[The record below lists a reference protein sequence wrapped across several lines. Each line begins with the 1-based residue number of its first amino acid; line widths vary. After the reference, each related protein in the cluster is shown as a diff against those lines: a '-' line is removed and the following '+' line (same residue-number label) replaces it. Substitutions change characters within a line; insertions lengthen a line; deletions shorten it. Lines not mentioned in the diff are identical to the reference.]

1 MQDYYVYD
9 YNYDFHCHDSRV
21 ITFRHVLEYTP
32 ATDNTEWKKIFI
44 KKINRKYGK
53 EKMAILSELL
63 RSCVSITA
71 LTLELVSLHCRSY
84 FFRYVTC
91 QNIMDENAL
100 PFPSSGFFSR
110 LCTCSSAIRDLAMRS
125 RTLWSPQH

>member
-32 ATDNTEWKKIFI
+32 ATDNTEWKKIFT

-91 QNIMDENAL
+91 QNIMDEL
-100 PFPSSGFFSR
+100 FELTTLCPFQVPAFFLAFVPAHQQSG
-110 LCTCSSAIRDLAMRS
+110 I
-125 RTLWSPQH
+125 